1 MRKWLF
7 AIIYNLGCLFRVWLS
22 GQRNEKTTHRCVD
35 DKDSYQPSE
44 EEVIRTTTKVLK
56 QALSRVSAAGLWRYL
71 ELLKAEGESVQ
82 ILTAWVSRP
91 RHVPQCVSVKAVL
104 VKILFLEMVW
114 KVLPRKTPPRN
125 YAVTGRWLGEAEDFQ
140 SPPTMSSN
148 AWLSKINS
156 QLIK

>member
-104 VKILFLEMVW
+104 VKILFLEMV
-114 KVLPRKTPPRN
+114 
-125 YAVTGRWLGEAEDFQ
+125 
-140 SPPTMSSN
+140 
-148 AWLSKINS
+148 
-156 QLIK
+156 